1 MTSNQST
8 LGPLTLSGLPT
19 AIQVLN
25 AGTNAVDVL
34 AQDADGNFIVGAGAP
49 TFTASASSGPAV
61 ATIVQPTASNPN
73 RVSFVQASHSVPG
86 RENFSITASY
96 PAGESNACTQTGAV
110 CTLPSAI
117 AATARLHRWR

>member
-1 MTSNQST
+1 M
-8 LGPLTLSGLPT
+8 LSGIPT
-19 AIQVLN
+19 AINVSS
-25 AGTNAVDVL
+25 AGTNTVNVL
-34 AQDADGNFIVGAGAP
+34 AQEADGNFIVGASAP